1 MKKIAQKATF
11 LLVLGN
17 TLLFILKIIVGL
29 MSNSI
34 AIISDAIN
42 SFTDI
47 IASVVVLVCVKLGSK
62 RADKEH
68 PFGHHR
74 VEPIAG
80 VVVAIFISI
89 VGFEVINVS
98 VKRMLAGEQV
108 FFSFVAVAVL
118 LFTMALKGFMA
129 FYLKKVGKKINSPAI
144 SASFVDCRN
153 DVFLSGAAL
162 LGIVGYH
169 FGYKFLDPLAGIIIG
184 LWIIFSGYQ
193 VGMSNID
200 FLIGRSPN
208 KKSINQI
215 KSVTL
220 KVKGV
225 KSLHD
230 IKAHYVG
237 NYVHVELHIEVD
249 KRLSMIKA
257 HNIGK
262 KVQIKVGG
270 LPWINKAFIHID
282 PV

>member
-1 MKKIAQKATF
+1 MKHDANKATV
-11 LLVLGN
+11 LLILCN
-17 TLLFILKIIVGL
+17 SLLFILKLIVGL

-47 IASVVVLVCVKLGSK
+47 VTSLVVFICVKMGVK

-74 VEPIAG
+74 IEPIAG
-80 VVVAIFISI
+80 LVVAIFIAI

-98 VKRMLAGEQV
+98 VKRFIFGEEV
-108 FFSFVAVAVL
+108 FFSLIPVAVL
-118 LFTMALKGFMA
+118 IFTMVLKSFMF
-129 FYLKKVGKKINSPAI
+129 FYLKRTDKRINSPAI
-144 SASFVDCRN
+144 YASCIDCRN
-153 DVFLSGAAL
+153 DVFISGAAL

-169 FGYKFLDPLAGIIIG
+169 FGYTFLDSLVGIIIG

-193 VGMSNID
+193 VGKSNINY
-200 FLIGRSPN
+200 LVGKSPN
-208 KKSINQI
+208 KRGIEEI
-215 KSVTL
+215 KRVAL
-220 KVKGV
+220 GIRGVKGLNDV
-225 KSLHD
+225 RG
-230 IKAHYVG
+230 HYVG
-237 NYVHVELHIEVD
+237 NYVHVEIHIEVN
-249 KRLSMIKA
+249 KNLSMVKA

-262 KVQIKVGG
+262 NVKEKIEK

>member
-1 MKKIAQKATF
+1 MKEAAHKAT
-11 LLVLGN
+11 LLLILGN

-47 IASVVVLVCVKLGSK
+47 IASFVVFICVKLGSK

-80 VVVAIFISI
+80 LVVAIFIAI

-98 VKRMLAGEQV
+98 VKRMIAGEQV

-129 FYLKKVGKKINSPAI
+129 FYLRKVGKKINSPAI

-153 DVFLSGAAL
+153 DVFLSGTAL
-162 LGIVGYH
+162 LGLVGYH
-169 FGYKFLDPLAGIIIG
+169 LGYKVLDPVAGIIIG

-215 KSVTL
+215 KSVAL
-220 KVKGV
+220 KVKGI
-225 KSLHD
+225 KRLHD

-262 KVQIKVGG
+262 KVQIKVEG

-282 PV
+282 PI